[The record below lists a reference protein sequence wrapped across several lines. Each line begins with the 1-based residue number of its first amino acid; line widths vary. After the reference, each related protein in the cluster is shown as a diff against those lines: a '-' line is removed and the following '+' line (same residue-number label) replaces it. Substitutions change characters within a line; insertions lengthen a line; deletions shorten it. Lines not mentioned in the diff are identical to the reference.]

1 MYQKRIVR
9 LIRETIVVAVGMIII
24 FLCGMKIGA
33 DRESIKYSKEKMRI
47 YEQTAEL
54 IQQYRERVE
63 EHAKKQLDL
72 IQELNDAKQ
81 RHQTIV
87 SNLRSEFS
95 DRMLESENR
104 GKIYRNRAEAAGAE
118 CRALAEHTARLDRSL
133 TEGRELVKEFRADLE
148 QCRVAAQHFTDII
161 QNDRNHFDGI
171 N

>member
-1 MYQKRIVR
+1 MN
-9 LIRETIVVAVGMIII
+9 RETIVVAVGMIFI
-24 FLCGMKIGA
+24 FLCGIKVGA
-33 DRESIKYSKEKMRI
+33 DRESTKYSREKIRI

-63 EHAKKQLDL
+63 EHSKIQANLL
-72 IQELNDAKQ
+72 QELNNAKQ
-81 RHQTIV
+81 KYEIHVT
-87 SNLRSEFS
+87 NLRNEFS

-104 GKIYRNRAEAAGAE
+104 GKIYRKRAEVAGAE
-118 CRALAEHTARLDRSL
+118 CEALAEHTARLDRSL

-148 QCRVAAQHFTDII
+148 QCRVAAHHFTDII

>member
-1 MYQKRIVR
+1 M
-9 LIRETIVVAVGMIII
+9 IRETIVVAVGMIII

>member
-1 MYQKRIVR
+1 M
-9 LIRETIVVAVGMIII
+9 IREIIVVVVGMIII
-24 FLCGMKIGA
+24 FLGGMKIGA
-33 DRESIKYSKEKMRI
+33 DRESAKYTKEKMRI

-54 IQQYRERVE
+54 VQRYRERVE

>member
-9 LIRETIVVAVGMIII
+9 LIREILVVAVGMIII
-24 FLCGMKIGA
+24 FLGGMKIGA
-33 DRESIKYSKEKMRI
+33 DRESTKYTKEKMKI
-47 YEQTAEL
+47 QEQTAEL
-54 IQQYRERVE
+54 IQQYREKVE
-63 EHAKKQLDL
+63 EHAKRQLDL

-95 DRMLESENR
+95 VRMLESENR
-104 GKIYRNRAEAAGAE
+104 GKIYRNRAETAGAE
-118 CRALAEHTARLDRSL
+118 CRALAEHTARLDQSL

-148 QCRVAAQHFTDII
+148 QCKVAAYHFMDII

>member
-9 LIRETIVVAVGMIII
+9 LIREILVVAVGMIII
-24 FLCGMKIGA
+24 FLGGMKIGA
-33 DRESIKYSKEKMRI
+33 DRESTKYTKEKMKI
-47 YEQTAEL
+47 QEQTAEF
-54 IQQYRERVE
+54 IQQYRKKVE
-63 EHAKKQLDL
+63 EHAKRQLDL

-95 DRMLESENR
+95 VRMLESENR
-104 GKIYRNRAEAAGAE
+104 GKIYRNRAETAGAE
-118 CRALAEHTARLDRSL
+118 CRALAEHTARLDQSL

-148 QCRVAAQHFTDII
+148 QCKVAAYHFMDII

>member
-1 MYQKRIVR
+1 M
-9 LIRETIVVAVGMIII
+9 IRDLVVVAVGMI
-24 FLCGMKIGA
+24 FVFVCGVVVGINTENKKHA
-33 DRESIKYSKEKMRI
+33 KEKAEI
-47 YEQTAEL
+47 YHQTAEL
-54 IQQYRERVE
+54 VRRYSQRVE
-63 EHAKKQLDL
+63 EHTKKQLDL

>member
-9 LIRETIVVAVGMIII
+9 LIREIIIVAVGMIII
-24 FLCGMKIGA
+24 FLGGMKIGA
-33 DRESIKYSKEKMRI
+33 DIQSAKYTKEKMRI
-47 YEQTAEL
+47 QEQTTEL
-54 IQQYRERVE
+54 IQQYRAKVE
-63 EHAKKQLDL
+63 EHAKRQLDL

-81 RHQTIV
+81 QHQTIV

-95 DRMLESENR
+95 ARMLESENR
-104 GKIYRNRAEAAGAE
+104 GKIYRNRAEAAGTE
-118 CRALAEHTARLDRSL
+118 CKALAEHAARLDRSL

-148 QCRVAAQHFTDII
+148 QCRVAAHHFVDII

>member
-1 MYQKRIVR
+1 M
-9 LIRETIVVAVGMIII
+9 IRETIVVAVGMIII

-33 DRESIKYSKEKMRI
+33 DRESAKYSKEKMRI
-47 YEQTAEL
+47 YEQTAHL

>member
-9 LIRETIVVAVGMIII
+9 LIREIIVVAVGIIII
-24 FLCGMKIGA
+24 FLGGMKIGA
-33 DRESIKYSKEKMRI
+33 DRENTKYIKEKMRI
-47 YEQTAEL
+47 QEQTAEL

-63 EHAKKQLDL
+63 EHAKRQLDL

-87 SNLRSEFS
+87 SNLRNEFS
-95 DRMLESENR
+95 ARMLESENR
-104 GKIYRNRAEAAGAE
+104 GRIYRERAEAAGAE
-118 CRALAEHTARLDRSL
+118 CRALAEHTARLDQSL
-133 TEGRELVKEFRADLE
+133 TEGRELVKEFREDLE
-148 QCRVAAQHFTDII
+148 QCRVAAHHFVDII

>member
-9 LIRETIVVAVGMIII
+9 LIREIVIVIVTVILI

-33 DRESIKYSKEKMRI
+33 DIQSTKYTKEKMKI
-47 YEQTAEL
+47 QEQTAEL

-63 EHAKKQLDL
+63 EHAKRQLDL

-95 DRMLESENR
+95 VRMLESENR

-118 CRALAEHTARLDRSL
+118 CRALAEHTTRLDRSL
-133 TEGRELVKEFRADLE
+133 TEGRELVKQFRADLE
-148 QCRVAAQHFTDII
+148 QCRVAAYHFVDII